1 MLPNQLQSLIL
12 EQNRL
17 IFDRLNGVQK
27 QSSLSYSGANSFDCD
42 AASIST
48 TTNPNALQI
57 PTISTNLNR
66 C

>member
-1 MLPNQLQSLIL
+1 MPNQLQSVMA
-12 EQNRL
+12 EQNR
-17 IFDRLNGVQK
+17 IVFDRLNNVK
-27 QSSLSYSGANSFDCD
+27 KEPSLSYSGANSFDCD

-57 PTISTNLNR
+57 PTISTNSNR